1 MTARSFQS
9 EAYYFSYQFRGY
21 KIHGE
26 GPEDLKFL

>member
-1 MTARSFQS
+1 MITWFSQS
-9 EAYYFSYQFRGY
+9 EAYNFLYQLYGY